1 MFCSPSDRIQTASEL
16 QIDWLDSPLN
26 FDEVS
31 WNSGFYF
38 REGYLQALIDGSGNR
53 GRFLFSRI
61 CQKGELIAI
70 GCFQELVL
78 YRDELDEL
86 GRLFSSDS
94 KLAIKAESFVKSL
107 VNLGRGKKGIRI
119 LIAGNCQV
127 TGPYGFCFSPKLDD
141 IEKSECISA
150 LLRSAEITHGP
161 FSITLVKDF
170 LPEHESIIETIR
182 AEGFRRIPT
191 LPVMRFYLEKK
202 WKSYDDYL
210 QAMASK
216 YRIRAKAARKKGI
229 ELERQNWDIEQI
241 QNHLAEIEE
250 LYRNVFEKARF
261 RLFRVE
267 PTYFLSLKSSFKEK
281 FIFKAYK
288 VDGKLVGFS
297 TFLIDDKQS
306 DAHLIG
312 LDYSANKQYSLYQ
325 NMLYDYVE
333 SGIDAQTQCIDFGR
347 TAMEI
352 KSTIGAI
359 PESSPVVV
367 KMRNHLLNGIACM
380 LVENS
385 APSPWIQRHPFREE
399 D

>member
-1 MFCSPSDRIQTASEL
+1 MFCSPSDRIETATEL

-26 FDEVS
+26 FDKVS
-31 WNSGFYF
+31 WNCGFYF
-38 REGYLQALIDGSGNR
+38 REGYIRALIDGSGNR
-53 GRFLFSRI
+53 GHFLFSRI
-61 CQKGELIAI
+61 YQKGELIAI
-70 GCFQELVL
+70 ACFQELVL

-94 KLAIKAESFVKSL
+94 KLALKAESFVKSV

-127 TGPYGFCFSPKLDD
+127 TGPYGICFSPKLEDA
-141 IEKSECISA
+141 EKSDCITA
-150 LLRSAEITHGP
+150 LLRSAESTYGP

-170 LPEHESIIETIR
+170 LPEHESIIESIR
-182 AEGFRRIPT
+182 PEGFRRIPT
-191 LPVMRFYLEKK
+191 LPVMRFYLDKK
-202 WKSYDDYL
+202 WKTYDDYL
-210 QAMASK
+210 NAMASK
-216 YRIRAKAARKKGI
+216 YRIRAKAARKKGVL
-229 ELERQNWDIEQI
+229 LERQNWDIDQI
-241 QNHLAEIEE
+241 QNHLAEIDV

-267 PTYFLSLKSSFKEK
+267 PNYFISLKSSFKEK
-281 FIFKAYK
+281 FIFKAYLL
-288 VDGKLVGFS
+288 DGKLVGFS
-297 TFLIDDKQS
+297 TFLIDEKQS

-312 LDYSANKQYSLYQ
+312 LDYSANKHYSLYQ
-325 NMLYDYVE
+325 NMLYNYVE
-333 SGIDAQTQCIDFGR
+333 SGIDAQANCIDFGR

-367 KMRNHLLNGIACM
+367 KMRNHFLNGIACM

-385 APSPWIQRHPFREE
+385 APTPWIQRHPFREE
-399 D
+399 E